1 MEENSAPSRR
11 LRKKNNTHKALLHN
25 AKKLFEKKGIGNV
38 TIDEI
43 SEAADV
49 SRSTFFTHFQS
60 LDDLIEQ
67 IANEEISDLVS
78 VWSDSDT
85 EFSITA
91 LLNKLIEDTFPYP
104 YLTGELL
111 TRGILSKNMESS
123 FAEIF
128 KLTEE
133 RISTHESYENV
144 LKNFS
149 AQEAAALIMGGY
161 FGLVFQKFI
170 KNEPFDNDKDM
181 KKTLNNF
188 IAFLKK

>member
-1 MEENSAPSRR
+1 MEKQVTSRR

-38 TIDEI
+38 TIEEI

-49 SRSTFFTHFQS
+49 SRSTFFTHFTS

-67 IANEEISDLVS
+67 IANEEISDLAA
-78 VWSDSDT
+78 VWQDSDA

-111 TRGILSKNMESS
+111 MRGILSKGNSS
-123 FAEIF
+123 FNEIYKISEDYIANHPAYAKVQNEF
-128 KLTEE
+128 SPEE
-133 RISTHESYENV
+133 VSAFV
-144 LKNFS
+144 LG
-149 AQEAAALIMGGY
+149 AY

-170 KNEPFDNDKDM
+170 KNEPFDSDVEM
-181 KKTLNNF
+181 KNSINK
-188 IAFLKK
+188 IIKFLKK